1 MVNKE
6 VRKRAEEANEDWHVR
21 HARVVLTRPIFTV
34 EEHIRGGTPLS
45 GNHYGLQIQEAVL
58 LERRAVLTM
67 ILRKEAGEEYDAA
80 VEAAWDN
87 TFLKQRI
94 ETISTRGHRLSSRIH
109 SRSSWKLTAAAEP
122 EQPSEY
128 EDRRV
133 VQYLLEFLERDSVER
148 RFGELLDAELFQ
160 PSRLSIY
167 LAYAYRISKKMAPK
181 MRAIFVHLMDY
192 ADLDFPAIHPQAA
205 PRGY

>member
-1 MVNKE
+1 M
-6 VRKRAEEANEDWHVR
+6 
-21 HARVVLTRPIFTV
+21 T
-34 EEHIRGGTPLS
+34 
-45 GNHYGLQIQEAVL
+45 
-58 LERRAVLTM
+58 
-67 ILRKEAGEEYDAA
+67 LRKEAGEEYDVA
-80 VEAAWDN
+80 VEAAWDS

-148 RFGELLDAELFQ
+148 RFGELLGNEIIEEKQ
-160 PSRLSIY
+160 
-167 LAYAYRISKKMAPK
+167 KPK
-181 MRAIFVHLMDY
+181 FIF
-192 ADLDFPAIHPQAA
+192 
-205 PRGY
+205 